1 MTGHAKRTPGVWLI
15 LLLLVGC
22 GRDEPSTA
30 QPAPGVE
37 TFTTTAVRTT
47 DACAI
52 ALTPHTGEGR
62 LDQEIV
68 RLQQATRRA
77 TEPVAFLERLGW
89 AFVAK
94 ARHSFDPGFYM
105 LAESCAL
112 CLAAQRP
119 QSAEALLLRGHVLHN
134 LHRFREGEVLAY
146 QLVAQRGLAYDYGL
160 LGDVLLE
167 QGKLAE
173 AIEAYQGMMDQKPGP
188 QAYSRTAYVRWLK
201 GDLAGA
207 LEVMRMAVGVSGFH
221 DTEAAAWAYARL
233 ALYELQAG
241 LLPQASQHVAAAL
254 ALQPQYPPALLTRGR
269 MLLAEGKNAAAVAPL
284 AHAVQLHPLPE
295 YQWGFIEALQAA
307 NRAEEAGAI
316 ETQLMQRG
324 ATNDRRTFALY
335 LATTRRDVTTALQLA
350 EEEITVRADVF
361 TLDTLAWALHAVGRY
376 QEARAY
382 SRRALAEGTQEARLF
397 YHAGVIAAAVQE
409 PEEAAHWLAKATAIR
424 QMLLPSERE
433 HLATVTVAVLPQ
445 PSTLAGRQTPEPEHD
460 NSHPEGSK
468 R

>member
-1 MTGHAKRTPGVWLI
+1 MTRYAKRTSGVWLI

-22 GRDEPSTA
+22 GRDEPSTT

-37 TFTTTAVRTT
+37 TPATTAVRTT
-47 DACAI
+47 DPCAI
-52 ALTPHTGEGR
+52 ALTPHTGEDR
-62 LDQEIV
+62 IDQEIV
-68 RLQQATRRA
+68 RLQQAARHA
-77 TEPVAFLERLGW
+77 TDPMAFLERLGW

-94 ARHSFDPGFYM
+94 ARYSFDPGFYT

-112 CLAAQRP
+112 CIATQRL

-134 LHRFREGEVLAY
+134 LHRFREAEGLAQ

-173 AIEAYQGMMDQKPGP
+173 AIEAYQRMMDQKPSP
-188 QAYSRTAYVRWLK
+188 QAYSRTAHVRWLT
-201 GDLAGA
+201 GDLTGA
-207 LEVMRMAVGVSGFH
+207 LAVMRMAVGVSGFH
-221 DTEAAAWAYARL
+221 DAEAAAWAYVRL

-241 LLPQASQHVAAAL
+241 LLPQASQHMAAAL

-269 MLLAEGKNAAAVAPL
+269 MLLAEGKNAEAVAPL
-284 AHAVQLHPLPE
+284 AHAVQLNPLPE
-295 YQWGFIEALQAA
+295 YQWGLIEALQAA
-307 NRAEEAGAI
+307 NRAEEARAI
-316 ETQLMQRG
+316 ETQLIQRG

-335 LATTRRDVTTALQLA
+335 LATTRRDVITALQLA
-350 EEEITVRADVF
+350 EEELSVRADVF
-361 TLDTLAWALHAVGRY
+361 TLDTLAWALYAVGRY

-382 SRRALAEGTQEARLF
+382 SGRALAEGTQEARLF

-424 QMLLPSERE
+424 QMLWPSERE
-433 HLATVTVAVLPQ
+433 HLATVAVAVLPQ
-445 PSTLAGRQTPEPEHD
+445 PSTLAGRQAPAPERD
-460 NSHPEGSK
+460 NANSEGSK
-468 R
+468 Q